1 MDGKSRQAL
10 LATLQARF
18 EARQA
23 RHPGLRWAEVLA
35 RLEGQF
41 AALKALAWMEATG
54 GEPDV
59 VACDRGTG
67 LCTFVD
73 CAAESPGGR
82 RSLCYDEDALAARKE
97 NKPAGSA
104 LGLAGKY
111 GLRLLDE
118 AGYRALQA
126 LGPVDQ
132 KTSSWLAT
140 PPAIR
145 ALGGALFGDH
155 RYGQVFV
162 YHNGAQSY
170 YAARGFR
177 AALQV

>member
-1 MDGKSRQAL
+1 MDAKAKKAL
-10 LATLQARF
+10 LSTLQMRF
-18 EARQA
+18 QA
-23 RHPGLRWAEVLA
+23 HPERHPGLAWTAVLA
-35 RLEGQF
+35 RLESRL
-41 AALKALAWMEATG
+41 AALRALAWMEATG

-59 VACDRGTG
+59 IAHDRKTG
-67 LCTFVD
+67 ACTFVD

-104 LGLAGKY
+104 WGLAGAH

-126 LGPVDQ
+126 LGPVDR
-132 KTSSWLAT
+132 KTSSWLDT

-177 AALQV
+177 AALEV